1 MNRHYADTS
10 GYEAKV
16 EAMLGQQGFELSL
29 DQRYAAR
36 QECFGIYASCQA
48 HNPGLFDP
56 NNPELWVLYNP
67 GTVVAVFD
75 TSTWMLHMDLD
86 YYSDFIKSL

>member
-10 GYEAKV
+10 GYSATIESL
-16 EAMLGQQGFELSL
+16 LGQQGYELNE

-36 QECFGIYASCQA
+36 QQCFGCYADGRDE
-48 HNPGLFDP
+48 GLFDP
-56 NNPELWVLYNP
+56 NNPDLFVLYNP

-86 YYSDFIKSL
+86 YYRDFIKSL

>member
-1 MNRHYADTS
+1 MNRHHADTS
-10 GYEAKV
+10 GYSATIESL
-16 EAMLGQQGFELSL
+16 LGQQGFELNE

-36 QECFGIYASCQA
+36 QQCFGCYASCRM
-48 HNPGLFDP
+48 HSPFDL
-56 NNPELWVLYNP
+56 NNPELYVLYNP

-86 YYSDFIKSL
+86 YYSDFLKSL

>member
-10 GYEAKV
+10 SYSATIESL
-16 EAMLGQQGFELSL
+16 LGQQGFELNE

-36 QECFGIYASCQA
+36 QQCFGSYASCRRECPFDLY
-48 HNPGLFDP
+48 NPGLF
-56 NNPELWVLYNP
+56 VLYNP